1 MLDNN
6 SRERVIPIS
15 IEEEMKTAYI
25 DYAMSVIVSRA
36 LPDVR
41 DGLKPVQRRILYAM
55 SELGLGHNRPYK
67 KSARVVGEVLG
78 KYHPHGDAAVYDTM
92 VRMAQDFSMRYPLV
106 DGQGNFGSLD
116 GDAAAAMRYTEVRLT
131 RLAEEML
138 RDIAKDT
145 VDFSPN
151 FDDSL
156 QEPAVLP
163 ALPPNLLLNGA
174 SGIAVGM
181 ATNIPPHNLQEV
193 VDGIIAYI
201 DNRDI
206 GNEELLRYIKGP
218 DFPTGGIIYGYDG
231 VREAYTTGKGK
242 ITVRARAQVETQR
255 GGRAAI
261 VVTEIP
267 YLVNKA
273 QLIEK
278 IAQLVRDR
286 KLDGIADIRDES
298 DRDGLRVV
306 FELKREADPTVVLN
320 NLYKHTALQSTF
332 GVILLALVGGK
343 PKVLTLRDLIAHYV
357 EHRHEVVLRRTRFEL
372 AEAEERAHL
381 LEGLKIALR
390 HLDAVIQTIRSAP
403 DVPTAQER
411 LMERFGLSERQA
423 RAILEMRLQRLTGL
437 ERQKI
442 EQEYKETLQLIERL
456 RAILEQEPLRMELIK
471 EELRELRERYG
482 DARRT
487 EIVYTAEDFRVEDM
501 IADEDVVVTITHQG
515 FIKRTALSGYRR
527 QGRGGKGVR
536 GAGTREDDYVER
548 LFVASTHHYLLF
560 FTNQGRCYWL
570 KVFEIP
576 EGGRASRGRSIRN
589 LIQIGQQEQIRAI
602 VAVKTLQD
610 PAYVDRHYI
619 LMATRQGM
627 VKKTPLEQ
635 YSRPRR
641 DGIIALDIRPGDEL
655 IEAKLTDG
663 THEIVLATRSGRAI
677 RFSEREVRPMG
688 RVAAGVKGIELEE
701 PDDAVVGMV
710 AVRRSGVSLLTV
722 SERGYGKRS
731 PLEEY
736 RVQARGGKG
745 VITMRVTDK
754 TGPVIA
760 LREVTDSDELMLITV
775 QGTVIRMPIRDIREM
790 GRNTQGV
797 RLIKLADGDAIADVT
812 PFVPEEEAEA
822 ETST

>member
-145 VDFSPN
+145 VDFIPN

>member
-1 MLDNN
+1 MQQ
-6 SRERVIPIS
+6 RERIIPIA

-92 VRMAQDFSMRYPLV
+92 VRMAQDFTMRYPLL
-106 DGQGNFGSLD
+106 DGQGNFGSVD
-116 GDAAAAMRYTEVRLT
+116 GDAPAAMRYTEVRLT
-131 RLAEEML
+131 RMAEEML
-138 RDIAKDT
+138 RDITKDT
-145 VDFSPN
+145 VDFVPN

-156 QEPAVLP
+156 REPAVLP

-181 ATNIPPHNLQEV
+181 ATNIPPHNLREV

-201 DNRDI
+201 DHRDI
-206 GNEELLRYIKGP
+206 TNEELLRYIKAP

-231 VREAYTTGKGK
+231 VREAYTTGKGR
-242 ITVRARAQVETQR
+242 ITVRARATIETQR

-267 YLVNKA
+267 YQVNKA

-278 IAQLVRDR
+278 VAQLVRDK
-286 KLDGIADIRDES
+286 KLDGISDIRDES
-298 DRDGLRVV
+298 DREGLRVV
-306 FELKREADPTVVLN
+306 FELKRDADPAVVLN
-320 NLYKHTALQSTF
+320 NLYKHTPLQSTF
-332 GVILLALVGGK
+332 GVILLALVGGR
-343 PKVLTLRDLIAHYV
+343 PRVLTLRDLIAHYV

-372 AEAEERAHL
+372 VEAEERAHI
-381 LEGLKIALR
+381 LEGLKIALD
-390 HLDAVIQTIRSAP
+390 HLDAVIQTIRSSS

-411 LMERFGLSERQA
+411 LMQRFRLSERQA
-423 RAILEMRLQRLTGL
+423 KAILDMRLQRLTSL
-437 ERQKI
+437 ERKKI
-442 EQEYKETLQLIERL
+442 DQEYKETLQLIERL
-456 RAILEQEPLRMELIK
+456 RAILEHEPLRMELIK
-471 EELRELRERYG
+471 AELRELRDRYG

-536 GAGTREDDYVER
+536 GTGMREDDYVEH
-548 LFVASTHHYLLF
+548 LLITSTHQYLLF
-560 FTNQGRCYWL
+560 FTNKGRCYWL

-576 EGGRASRGRSIRN
+576 EGGRSSRGRSIRN
-589 LIQIGQQEQIRAI
+589 LIQIGQEEKIRAF
-602 VAVKTLQD
+602 VAVRTLED
-610 PAYVDRHYI
+610 AEYVNRHYI
-619 LMATRQGM
+619 LMATRRGM

-641 DGIIALDIRPGDEL
+641 DGIIAIDIRPDDEL
-655 IEAKLTDG
+655 IEARLTDG
-663 THEIVLATRSGRAI
+663 SHEIVLATRYGRAI
-677 RFSEREVRPMG
+677 RFSEQEVRPMG
-688 RVAAGVKGIELEE
+688 RVAMGVKGIELQ
-701 PDDAVVGMV
+701 DDQDAVVGMV
-710 AVRRSGVSLLTV
+710 AVRRPGASLLTV

-736 RVQARGGKG
+736 RVQSRGGKG
-745 VITMRVTDK
+745 VITMRITER
-754 TGPVIA
+754 TGHLIA
-760 LREVTDSDELMLITV
+760 LKEVVDSDELMIITV
-775 QGTVIRMPIRDIREM
+775 QGTVIRMPVHDIREM
-790 GRNTQGV
+790 GRDTQGV
-797 RLIKLADGDAIADVT
+797 RLIRLADGDQIADVT
-812 PFVPEEEAEA
+812 PFVPEEEE
-822 ETST
+822 EPQTTSLEG

>member
-1 MLDNN
+1 MQQ
-6 SRERVIPIS
+6 RERIIPIA

-92 VRMAQDFSMRYPLV
+92 VRMAQDFTMRYPLL
-106 DGQGNFGSLD
+106 DGQGNFGSVD
-116 GDAAAAMRYTEVRLT
+116 GDAPAAMRYTEVRLT
-131 RLAEEML
+131 RMAEEML
-138 RDIAKDT
+138 RDITKDT
-145 VDFSPN
+145 VDFVPN

-156 QEPAVLP
+156 REPAVLP

-181 ATNIPPHNLQEV
+181 ATNIPPHNLREV

-201 DNRDI
+201 DHRDI
-206 GNEELLRYIKGP
+206 TNEELLRYIKAP

-231 VREAYTTGKGK
+231 VREAYTTGKGR
-242 ITVRARAQVETQR
+242 ITVRARATIETQR

-267 YLVNKA
+267 YQVNKA

-278 IAQLVRDR
+278 VAQLVRDK
-286 KLDGIADIRDES
+286 KLDGISDIRDES
-298 DRDGLRVV
+298 DREGLRVV
-306 FELKREADPTVVLN
+306 FELKRDADPAVVLN
-320 NLYKHTALQSTF
+320 NLYKHTPLQSTF
-332 GVILLALVGGK
+332 GVILLALVGGR
-343 PKVLTLRDLIAHYV
+343 PRVLTLRDLIAHYV

-372 AEAEERAHL
+372 VEAEERAHI
-381 LEGLKIALR
+381 LEGLKIALD
-390 HLDAVIQTIRSAP
+390 HLDAVIQTIRSSS

-411 LMERFGLSERQA
+411 LMQRFRLSERQA
-423 RAILEMRLQRLTGL
+423 KAILDMRLQRLTSL
-437 ERQKI
+437 ERKKI
-442 EQEYKETLQLIERL
+442 DQEYKETLQLIERL
-456 RAILEQEPLRMELIK
+456 RAILEHEPLRMELIK
-471 EELRELRERYG
+471 AELRELRDRYG

-536 GAGTREDDYVER
+536 GTGMREDDYVEH
-548 LFVASTHHYLLF
+548 LLITSTHQYLLF
-560 FTNQGRCYWL
+560 FTNKGRCYWL

-576 EGGRASRGRSIRN
+576 EGGRSSRGRSIRN
-589 LIQIGQQEQIRAI
+589 LIQIGQEEKIRAF
-602 VAVKTLQD
+602 VAVRTLED
-610 PAYVDRHYI
+610 AEYVNRHYI
-619 LMATRQGM
+619 LMATRRGM

-641 DGIIALDIRPGDEL
+641 DGIIAIDIRPDDEL
-655 IEAKLTDG
+655 IEARLTDG
-663 THEIVLATRSGRAI
+663 SHEIVLATRYGRAI
-677 RFSEREVRPMG
+677 RFSEQEVRPMG
-688 RVAAGVKGIELEE
+688 RVAMGVKGIELQ
-701 PDDAVVGMV
+701 DDQDAVVGMV
-710 AVRRSGVSLLTV
+710 AVRRPGASLLTV

-736 RVQARGGKG
+736 RVQSRGGKG
-745 VITMRVTDK
+745 VITMRITER
-754 TGPVIA
+754 TGHLIA
-760 LREVTDSDELMLITV
+760 LKEVVDSDELMIITV
-775 QGTVIRMPIRDIREM
+775 QGTVIRMPVHDIREM
-790 GRNTQGV
+790 GRDTQGV
-797 RLIKLADGDAIADVT
+797 RLIRLADGDQIADVT
-812 PFVPEEEAEA
+812 RFVPEEEE
-822 ETST
+822 EPQTTSLEG